1 MDATWSAHGQT
12 QTDTL
17 NREIS
22 AVWETKSRTN
32 PQKTFRLLMG
42 DEQVTRSET
51 LQATSWWWD
60 DDDYDDDDDDDD
72 DEQFFL

>member
-1 MDATWSAHGQT
+1 MQHDQRMDRPRLTH
-12 QTDTL
+12 L
-17 NREIS
+17 I
-22 AVWETKSRTN
+22 VKY
-32 PQKTFRLLMG
+32 QKTFRLLMG